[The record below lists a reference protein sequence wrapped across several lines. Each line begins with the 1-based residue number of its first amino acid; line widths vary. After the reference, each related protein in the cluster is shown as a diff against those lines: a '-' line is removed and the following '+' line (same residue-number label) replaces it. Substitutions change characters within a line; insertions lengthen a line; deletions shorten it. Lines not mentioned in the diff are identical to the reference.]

1 MKKKFKILKD
11 LFKDVYEVD
20 VMHKKRTQTNVDAR
34 KMFADI
40 MRKEGMTLYS
50 IGVSL
55 RKDHS
60 TIIHYIKENEILCL
74 IDSDYKK
81 MYQDIST
88 RFKKVI
94 SGHYT
99 PMDREQLE
107 DKIQALS
114 TELRYLKNQLKALP

>member
-34 KMFADI
+34 KMFAD
-40 MRKEGMTLYS
+40 
-50 IGVSL
+50 
-55 RKDHS
+55 S